1 MKEKTYPTDAEL
13 TSFIK
18 RPMERLAA
26 KGNHL
31 PLSEF
36 SRLCVLLLKS
46 GAHPHQRGLQPEA
59 EVRKQ
64 DTELIRQMLEALKNT
79 HDVGCNQ
86 TDAAITAAN
95 KRLNP

>member
-1 MKEKTYPTDAEL
+1 MLSKLVVMEAWAKCL
-13 TSFIK
+13 TGYKSLG
-18 RPMERLAA
+18 ERIFGFARA
-26 KGNHL
+26 I
-31 PLSEF
+31 
-36 SRLCVLLLKS
+36 
-46 GAHPHQRGLQPEA
+46 EA